1 MSSPDL
7 KQKIAQIADVDAVET
22 QEWLEALEAVLDR
35 EGPDRAHFL
44 LEKLIDL
51 ARRSGSNIPFSP
63 HTAYVNTIPPG
74 LEPPNPGNLALEERI
89 RSYVRWNAMAMVVK
103 ANSHEPVDGG
113 DLGGH
118 IASFASLAT
127 MIGCGQN
134 HFWHGETAE
143 HGGDL
148 VYFQGHSSPG
158 VYGRAYLEG
167 RLTEEQLDNFRQE
180 VGGKGLSS
188 YPHPKLMPNFWQ
200 FPTVSMGL
208 GPLMAIYQAR
218 FLKYLHARGIA
229 DTSNRKVWVFCGD
242 GEMDEPESLG
252 AISLAS
258 REKLDNLVFV
268 INCNLQRLDGPV
280 RGNGKIIQELEG
292 DFRGSG
298 WNVIKLIWGSYW
310 DPLLARD
317 KEGILRRVME
327 ETVDGEYQAYK
338 ANDGAYVREHFFGK
352 DPKLLEMVSRLSDQ
366 EIWRLNRG
374 GHDPNKVYAAFDAAV
389 KTKGQ
394 PTVILAKTI
403 KGYGLGH
410 VAQGKNPAHQQKK
423 LDLDSIREFRDR
435 FNIPIPD
442 DKLADL
448 PYFKPSEDSAEMKY
462 LREQRQKLGGYLP
475 ARRAVAEEKLKVPD
489 LDKFNAILEP
499 TAEGREISTTQAFVR
514 FLNQLL
520 RDKSISD
527 RIVPI
532 LADES
537 RTFGMEG
544 LFRQIGIYAP
554 EGQKYTPVDKSQV
567 MYYKE
572 TANGQLL
579 QEGINEAGAFA
590 SWIAAA
596 TSYSTN
602 NRIMIP
608 FFIYYSMF
616 GFQRIGDLAWAAGDM
631 QARGFL
637 LGGTAGR
644 TTLNGEGLQHEDG
657 HSHIMSSTI
666 PNCVSYDPA
675 FAHELVVIMQDGLK
689 RMVENQE
696 NVYYYLTVMNENYV
710 QPGLQVGDEEGIVK
724 GIYKFRSTDKGELR
738 VQLLGSGTILL
749 EVIEAQKLLEQDW
762 GIASDVWSVTS
773 FTELRRDGLDC
784 NRYNLLNPT
793 AKKQKVPY
801 VTRKLQESDGPIIAS
816 TDYMKLF
823 ADQIREFIP
832 TDRAY
837 KVLGT
842 DGFGRSDFRFKLREH
857 FEVDRH
863 FVVLSALKA
872 LADEGKI
879 PATKLAEA
887 IKKYDV
893 NPGKS
898 NPHHA

>member
-1 MSSPDL
+1 MATNE
-7 KQKIAQIADVDAVET
+7 KTQDVDAVET
-22 QEWLEALEAVLDR
+22 KEWLEALEAILDR
-35 EGPDRAHFL
+35 EGPERAHFIIEQL
-44 LEKLIDL
+44 TDL
-51 ARRSGSNIPFSP
+51 ARRSGSNIPYSP
-63 HTAYVNTIPPG
+63 NTAYVNTIPPG
-74 LEPPNPGNLALEERI
+74 LEPPNPGNLELEARI
-89 RSYVRWNAMAMVVK
+89 RAYVRWNAMAMVVR
-103 ANSHEPVDGG
+103 ANRIDSDDGG
-113 DLGGH
+113 SLGGH

-127 MIGCGQN
+127 MIGCGQH
-134 HFWHGETAE
+134 HFWHAETE
-143 HGGDL
+143 DHGGDL

-158 VYGRAYLEG
+158 VYARAFLEG
-167 RLTEEQLDNFRQE
+167 RISEEQLDNFRQE
-180 VGGKGLSS
+180 VDGKGLPS
-188 YPHPKLMPNFWQ
+188 YPHPKLLPDFWQ

-208 GPLMAIYQAR
+208 GPMMAIYQAR

-229 DTSNRKVWVFCGD
+229 DTSKRKVWCFCGD

-252 AISLAS
+252 AISLAA
-258 REKLDNLVFV
+258 REKLDNLIFV

-317 KEGILRRVME
+317 KSGALRKIME

-338 ANDGAYVREHFFGK
+338 ANNGAFVREHFFGK
-352 DPKLLEMVSRLSDQ
+352 DPRTLEMVSRMSDE

-374 GHDPNKVYAAFDAAV
+374 GHDPNKVYAAFDAAM
-389 KTKGQ
+389 KTEGQ

-403 KGYGLGH
+403 KGYGLGQ

-423 LDLDSIREFRDR
+423 LDDEAVREFRDR

-442 DKLADL
+442 DKISEI

-462 LREQRQKLGGYLP
+462 LREHREKLGGYYP
-475 ARRAVAEEKLKVPD
+475 RRRERAEEKFKVPN
-489 LDKFNAILEP
+489 LDVFKAILEP
-499 TAEGREISTTQAFVR
+499 TTEGRSISTTQAFVR

-520 RDKSISD
+520 RDKD
-527 RIVPI
+527 LGERVVPI
-532 LADES
+532 LSDES

-554 EGQKYTPVDKSQV
+554 EGQKYVPVDKNQV
-567 MYYKE
+567 MYYRE

-579 QEGINEAGAFA
+579 QEGINEAGALC

-616 GFQRIGDLAWAAGDM
+616 GFQRIGDFAWAAGDM

-657 HSHIMSSTI
+657 HSHMLSSTI
-666 PNCVSYDPA
+666 PNCVSYDPTY
-675 FAHELVVIMQDGLK
+675 AHEVAVIMQHGLK
-689 RMVENQE
+689 RMVEDQE
-696 NVYYYLTVMNENYV
+696 NVFYYITLMNENYAH
-710 QPGLQVGDEEGIVK
+710 PGLKEGDEEAIIK
-724 GIYKFRSTDKGELR
+724 GMYKLKEGAVGDLR
-738 VQLLGSGTILL
+738 VQLLGSGTILR
-749 EVIEAQKLLEQDW
+749 EVEEAQLMLEKDW
-762 GIASDVWSVTS
+762 GVAADVWSCPS

-784 NRYNLLNPT
+784 NRENLLNPT
-793 AKKQKVPY
+793 ATPKVPF
-801 VTRKLQESDGPIIAS
+801 VTTQLQNTQGPVIAS
-816 TDYMKLF
+816 SDYMKIF

-832 TDRAY
+832 AGRTYR
-837 KVLGT
+837 VLGT
-842 DGFGRSDFRFKLREH
+842 DGFGRSDFRFKLRNH
-857 FEVDRH
+857 FEVDRY
-863 FVVLSALKA
+863 FVVIAALKA
-872 LADEGKI
+872 LADEGKL
-879 PATKLAEA
+879 PAEKVQEA
-887 IKKYDV
+887 IAKYGINV
-893 NPGKS
+893 NKA

>member
-7 KQKIAQIADVDAVET
+7 KQQIAQIADVDAVET

-35 EGPDRAHFL
+35 EGPERAHFI

-134 HFWHGETAE
+134 HFWHGETADR
-143 HGGDL
+143 GGDL

-252 AISLAS
+252 AISLAA
-258 REKLDNLVFV
+258 REKLDNLIFV

-352 DPKLLEMVSRLSDQ
+352 HPKLLDMVSRMSDQ

-489 LDKFNAILEP
+489 LDKFNTILEP

-554 EGQKYTPVDKSQV
+554 EGQKYTPVDKNQV

-572 TANGQLL
+572 AANGQLL

-657 HSHIMSSTI
+657 HSHILSSTI

-696 NVYYYLTVMNENYV
+696 NVFYYLTVMNENYA
-710 QPGLQVGDEEGIVK
+710 QPGLQVGDEEGIIK
-724 GIYKFRSTDKGELR
+724 GIYKFRSADKGELR

-749 EVIEAQKLLEQDW
+749 EVLEAQKLLAQDW
-762 GIASDVWSVTS
+762 DIGSDVWSVTS

-801 VTRKLQESDGPIIAS
+801 VTAKLQESEGPIIAS

-832 TDRAY
+832 AGREY

-863 FVVLSALKA
+863 FVVLAALKA

-879 PATKLAEA
+879 PASKLAEA

-893 NPGKS
+893 NPAKS